1 MARGGINKALVLK
14 AKQALQ
20 ARGARPTIDAV
31 RTELGNTG
39 SKSTIHRY
47 LQELARL
54 SEAPPPTLSEELGS
68 LIAHVADRLVLEAE
82 AKVSTARE
90 AVVRQHNENIAQRR
104 YSEERI
110 QELQAGNTRL
120 TEQLNE
126 CQRDLE
132 QLRERYQTSEFERVR
147 VEQSLH
153 GLQELLEER
162 ANQLRSLE
170 DKHQMAR
177 YALDHYREAR
187 KEQREQEHQHHDAQV
202 QQLQAELRQLRQ
214 SLLSK
219 QDELSTLNRDNERL
233 LVEAR
238 NLVKHQ
244 SAIESELAMQRSAL
258 QTLRQE
264 LTARSTE
271 KAALEERLKQHNVER
286 LRLKHQVQQQA
297 RQLEVLQDRLV
308 TLAAVAPPP
317 EVVPLPSPA
326 R

>member
-54 SEAPPPTLSEELGS
+54 PEAPPPSLSEELGS

-90 AVVRQHNENIAQRR
+90 AVARQHNENLTQRR

-110 QELQAGNTRL
+110 QDLQAGNMRL

-126 CQRDLE
+126 CQQHLE
-132 QLRERYQTSEFERVR
+132 QLRERYQTSEFERGQAER
-147 VEQSLH
+147 S
-153 GLQELLEER
+153 LEER

-177 YALDHYREAR
+177 QALEHYREAR
-187 KEQREQEHQHHDAQV
+187 KEQREQELQHHDAQV

>member
-54 SEAPPPTLSEELGS
+54 PEAPPPSLSEELGS

-90 AVVRQHNENIAQRR
+90 AVARQHNENLTQRR

-110 QELQAGNTRL
+110 QDLQAGNMRL

-126 CQRDLE
+126 CQQDLE
-132 QLRERYQTSEFERVR
+132 QLRERYQTSEFGRGQAER
-147 VEQSLH
+147 S
-153 GLQELLEER
+153 LEER

-177 YALDHYREAR
+177 QALEHYREAR

-264 LTARSTE
+264 LTVRSTE

>member
-54 SEAPPPTLSEELGS
+54 PEAPPPSLSEELGS

-90 AVVRQHNENIAQRR
+90 AVARQHNENLTQRR

-110 QELQAGNTRL
+110 QDLQAGNMRL

-126 CQRDLE
+126 CQQDLE
-132 QLRERYQTSEFERVR
+132 QLRERYQTSEFGRGQAER
-147 VEQSLH
+147 S
-153 GLQELLEER
+153 LEER

-177 YALDHYREAR
+177 QALEHYREAR

-244 SAIESELAMQRSAL
+244 SAIESELAIQRSAL

-264 LTARSTE
+264 LTVRSTE